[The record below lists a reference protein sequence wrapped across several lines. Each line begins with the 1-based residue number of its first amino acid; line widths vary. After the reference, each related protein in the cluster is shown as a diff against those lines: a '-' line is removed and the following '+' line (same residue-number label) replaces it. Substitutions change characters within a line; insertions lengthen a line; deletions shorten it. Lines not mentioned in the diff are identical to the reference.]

1 MKKITCI
8 KYNKYREIKNLLM
21 SNIFNKTL
29 VLSIIGYRCG
39 RIGGKLFREE
49 QSIQNFRLN

>member
-8 KYNKYREIKNLLM
+8 KCNKYREIKNLLM

-39 RIGGKLFREE
+39 RNGGKLFREE